1 MESIAYHQI
10 IKFSVYSSR
19 CYPWELS
26 ALAVKA
32 RKMDLFELMPLLT
45 DEYVSNIYNKY
56 DIDRLN
62 ILYQYTL
69 SVCLMK
75 ISSLTFP
82 RLLSE
87 NFEY

>member
-1 MESIAYHQI
+1 M
-10 IKFSVYSSR
+10 
-19 CYPWELS
+19 
-26 ALAVKA
+26 AVKA

-62 ILYQYTL
+62 ILYQYIL
-69 SVCLMK
+69 SICLMK
-75 ISSLTFP
+75 VLSLTFP